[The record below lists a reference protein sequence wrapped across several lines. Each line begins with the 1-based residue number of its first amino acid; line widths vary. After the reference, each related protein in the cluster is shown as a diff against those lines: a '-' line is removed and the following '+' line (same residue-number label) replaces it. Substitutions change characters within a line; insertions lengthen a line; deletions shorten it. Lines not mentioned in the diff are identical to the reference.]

1 MPHGMLSQRRGIL
14 SAVAIATL
22 GLTQIGAAPL
32 DPFARAAWDAVN
44 APSLGAP
51 LTDPSDVLD
60 QLAVDPLVRAL
71 RAERLAIEL
80 RRSTLNPKPTAV
92 PGMDPLLSRPVSRAL
107 QVLGGET
114 QAPVVLRP
122 FSFRR
127 LLARPPRPATRRYEG
142 PSYGVALAIEDAA
155 AKTGVSQSYLYKA
168 ARRESAFN
176 PSARAGTSSALG
188 LYQFLDETWLL
199 TLHRHGASFGY
210 GHLARHI
217 RLDPYGRPYVSDPG
231 VRHQVL
237 SARRDP
243 RMSAIMGAAFTRDN
257 QHLLTR
263 TLGRRPSDGE
273 TYIAHFLGG
282 DGAVRLIKAS
292 RLTPYASAAA
302 LFPRAAAA
310 NRSIFY
316 DRLGRP
322 RSAVQV
328 KAILEAKG
336 SS

>member
-1 MPHGMLSQRRGIL
+1 MPQGMFSQRRAIL
-14 SAVAIATL
+14 SAAAIATL

-44 APSLGAP
+44 APTLEAP

-80 RRSTLNPKPTAV
+80 RRSSLVPQPTEV

-107 QVLGGET
+107 LVLGGET
-114 QAPVVLRP
+114 QAPVVLPP

-127 LLARPPRPATRRYEG
+127 LIARPPRPATRRYQA
-142 PSYGVALAIEDAA
+142 PSYSVALAIKDAA
-155 AKTGVSQSYLYKA
+155 DITGVSQNYLLRA

-176 PSARAGTSSALG
+176 PSARASTSSALG
-188 LYQFLDETWLL
+188 LYQFLDETWLI
-199 TLHRHGASFGY
+199 TLRRHGASFGY

-217 RLDPYGRPYVSDPG
+217 QLDPSGRPYVSDPV

-237 SARRDP
+237 SSRRDP

-257 QHLLTR
+257 QALLTR
-263 TLGRRPSDGE
+263 HLGRRPSDGE
-273 TYIAHFLGG
+273 TYVAHFLGG
-282 DGAVRLIKAS
+282 DGAVRLINAS
-292 RLTPYASAAA
+292 RLTPSASAAA

-310 NRSIFY
+310 NRSIFF
-316 DRLGRP
+316 DRMGRP
-322 RSAVQV
+322 RTVAHV
-328 KAILEAKG
+328 KALLVTKG